1 MFAELFDDPNTVQK
15 YEDAPLAEQRSLYL
29 RHLAEF
35 GAKKGVLREN
45 ASNQLHLICL
55 LDLTEP
61 EQVNISAVEAATW
74 EWSRPRAPGHGR
86 TLPASARSAGAFF
99 QRAVRWLRFLGWL
112 EEPASA
118 QHPYTAEVTAY
129 EAWLRHE
136 RGLSKETIDGYCTSA
151 DQFLHWLAAS
161 EIPLASLAI
170 TAIDRAITEKKASG
184 QYSRTTMRIY
194 AVRIRQFFR
203 FAERQ
208 GWCMPGLAAA
218 IIPPLIYPD
227 RKVPTRLTRPDI
239 ERLLA
244 TTEGDRPADKRD
256 RAILMLLIAYGL
268 RSGELR
274 GLQLDD
280 LDWEN
285 ETLQVRRPKPGR
297 THLYPLSRAVGQA
310 ILCYLQDVRR
320 SDRERTLFLTL
331 NSPIKPLSR
340 GGLSNIVYRRLRRL
354 GIVNG
359 RRGPHTLRHTAAQHL
374 LDQGM
379 SMKVIG
385 DFLGH
390 RDPSSTATYAKVNLN
405 ALRQVGDFD
414 LGALV

>member
-15 YEDAPLAEQRSLYL
+15 YEDAPLAEQRLLYL
-29 RHLAEF
+29 RHLAAF
-35 GAKKGVLREN
+35 GAKKGVLRAK
-45 ASNQLHLICL
+45 ASKQLHLICL

-61 EQVNISAVEAATW
+61 ERVSISAVEAATR
-74 EWSRPRAPGHGR
+74 EWSRPRAHGYGR
-86 TLPASARSAGAFF
+86 TLPASARSAGEFF
-99 QRAVRWLRFLGWL
+99 QGAVRWLRFLGWL
-112 EEPASA
+112 EEPASV
-118 QHPYTAEVTAY
+118 QHPYTAEVAAY

-136 RGLSKETIDGYCTSA
+136 RGLSEETISGYCTGA
-151 DQFLHWLAAS
+151 DQFLHWLAAK
-161 EIPLASLAI
+161 ETLLASVAV
-170 TAIDRAITEKKASG
+170 TDIDRAISEKKASG
-184 QYSRTTMRIY
+184 QYSRTTMSIY
-194 AVRIRQFFR
+194 AVRIRAFFR
-203 FAERQ
+203 FAEGQ
-208 GWCMPGLAAA
+208 GWCRPGVAAA

-227 RKVPTRLTRPDI
+227 QKVPTRLTRPDV

-244 TTEGDRPADKRD
+244 TTEGDRSADKRD

-268 RSGELR
+268 RSGEVR
-274 GLQLDD
+274 TLQLDD

-310 ILCYLQDVRR
+310 ILRYLLDARP
-320 SDRERTLFLTL
+320 SLSERTLFLTL
-331 NSPIKPLSR
+331 KSPIKPLSR

-354 GIVNG
+354 GIVDG

-379 SMKVIG
+379 SMKAIG
-385 DFLGH
+385 DFLVH
-390 RDPSSTATYAKVNLN
+390 RDPSSTAIYAKVNLN